1 MVQKWFSQCLLH
13 FKDLAHVLC
22 VPGVVVVFIRKILL
36 WITMRGIL
44 RHLQIGVS
52 DKALMWEELKTIFAR
67 EGNGT
72 SVLVVQSV
80 AFDVIGTR
88 CGCTLPAL
96 CSVLARH
103 AAADGKHNVHD
114 AGNGRRGCRKGGGG
128 GMQIPRRET
137 FTTPT
142 RVSIRAAGAR
152 PELTSGRCSSLSL
165 STIVYCVFHKNFV
178 PCAAVLSNPLVT
190 SFKFVLWYI
199 CVDLWA
205 EFVPFV
211 QARMLVP
218 HSPENSVVIVHS
230 ISFGPEPARKPGAKP
245 RIIKGNPP
253 RVGGNLF

>member
-1 MVQKWFSQCLLH
+1 
-13 FKDLAHVLC
+13 
-22 VPGVVVVFIRKILL
+22 
-36 WITMRGIL
+36 MRGIL

-80 AFDVIGTR
+80 AFDVVALFLRVTPPPMGSTTCTMRGTGEEDVGKAEAVACKPQPLIR
-88 CGCTLPAL
+88 CNPVYIPQ
-96 CSVLARH
+96 SR
-103 AAADGKHNVHD
+103 AAKHL
-114 AGNGRRGCRKGGGG
+114 
-128 GMQIPRRET
+128 PRRLALVLEQ
-137 FTTPT
+137 
-142 RVSIRAAGAR
+142 RAD
-152 PELTSGRCSSLSL
+152 
-165 STIVYCVFHKNFV
+165 NFV

-205 EFVPFV
+205 EF
-211 QARMLVP
+211 ARMLVP

-245 RIIKGNPP
+245 RIIEGNPP
-253 RVGGNLF
+253 QIGGYFCKFGPTSGQYCGIAKGGLS